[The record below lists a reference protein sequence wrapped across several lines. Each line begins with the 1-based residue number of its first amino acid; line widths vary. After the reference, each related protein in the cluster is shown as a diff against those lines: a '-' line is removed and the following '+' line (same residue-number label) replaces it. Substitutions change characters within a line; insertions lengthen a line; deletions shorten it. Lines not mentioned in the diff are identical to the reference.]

1 MPGSK
6 PYVLAY
12 TQQHPLA
19 RMTPLRRDQAQTYRL
34 GERIPPSALGDHA
47 PMWEAAE
54 ALLDPLDT
62 LQLRI
67 NLQRDYTWLAKAA
80 TCNSNVV
87 GGFRTQVYD
96 IKKRYRFADRGINF
110 ANFAGPVSNPAGND
124 PACFF
129 LREPYRFEIPDS
141 QILVVIQNFEN
152 APNDVMLAFYGQ
164 VLRFNQPGLSYPGG
178 PMTGWDWAASVQQY
192 YSGRHPRQRYG

>member
-6 PYVLAY
+6 PYVLSN

-34 GERIPPSALGDHA
+34 GERIPPSALTDHA
-47 PMWEAAE
+47 PMWEAVE
-54 ALLDPLDT
+54 CLLDPLDT
-62 LQLRI
+62 QQARV
-67 NLQRDYTWLAKAA
+67 NLQRDYTWLAKIANC
-80 TCNSNVV
+80 TSNLS
-87 GGFRTQVYD
+87 GGFRAQVYD

-110 ANFAGPVSNPAGND
+110 SNFAGPVQNPTHS

-141 QILVVIQNFEN
+141 QILLQIQNFEN
-152 APNDVMLAFYGQ
+152 APNTVMMAFYGQ
-164 VLRFNQPGLSYPGG
+164 VMRFNQPGLMFPGG
-178 PMTGWDWAASVQQY
+178 PVTGWDWAASVQQY
-192 YSGRHPRQRYG
+192 YGRRHPHGRF